1 MLSST
6 LFTPHALAS
15 YAGVF
20 DKLCWNTFPAQ
31 VMVVGVSGVDNYFI
45 EAAHF
50 NKGAQ
55 SSTDSIRVG
64 QHLYHLLSPSFGAE
78 LVRHC
83 QRCVEAKI
91 PVQYDIMEGSL
102 VEEHGCFQVLLFPL
116 MNEAGVVTRLLCV
129 LLSISSDREAQVA
142 KYSEQELERRV
153 VESTADLIA
162 SNLQLAYQ
170 ASHDSLTNT
179 FNRHHLMEAANTEF
193 MRAARYGL
201 KLCLMML
208 DVDHFKTINDE
219 QGHLMGDVMLKTVAH
234 TIRAAVRD
242 WDLVGRFGGDE
253 FIVLLP
259 ETDIQG
265 AYAIAERLSHM
276 LKGAKLPVSIGI
288 ATLESHDQS
297 ISDLVGRADHQLLN
311 AKRNGRN
318 RVECAAFNV
327 A

>member
-6 LFTPHALAS
+6 LFTTHALAS

-50 NKGAQ
+50 NKGTQ

-102 VEEHGCFQVLLFPL
+102 VEEHGCFQMLLFLL
-116 MNEAGVVTRLLCV
+116 MNEEGVVTRLLCV

-153 VESTADLIA
+153 VETTADLIA

-179 FNRHHLMEAANTEF
+179 FNRRHLMEAANTEF